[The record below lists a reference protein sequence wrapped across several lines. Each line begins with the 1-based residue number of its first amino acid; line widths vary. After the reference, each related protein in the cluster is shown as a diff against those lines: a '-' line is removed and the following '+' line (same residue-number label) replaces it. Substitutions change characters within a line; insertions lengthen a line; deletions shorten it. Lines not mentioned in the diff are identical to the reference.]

1 MRRGIAF
8 SGLAAA
14 LVFCAWREL
23 GQVLAGGPH
32 APAGEMAL
40 AGGVFTLAI
49 AVLIRD

>member
-8 SGLAAA
+8 SGVAVALA
-14 LVFCAWREL
+14 FCLWREL
-23 GQVLAGGPH
+23 SPVLTGGPH
-32 APAGEMAL
+32 APASEIAL